1 MSELRVDN
9 IVSQDGTAAPVY
21 SQGVIVG
28 SGKTFTV
35 RGDVDFQS
43 GANVS
48 GADDFAIIDTSVRL
62 VDADLTLNG
71 GANDALIA
79 IQKTHVRIDD
89 GYTLDITGDRHL
101 IINHYNLP
109 HTVV

>member
-1 MSELRVDN
+1 MTRARETSRLQVATN
-9 IVSQDGTAAPVY
+9 LDG
-21 SQGVIVG
+21 I
-28 SGKTFTV
+28 SGLDEFTV
-35 RGDVDFQS
+35 V
-43 GANVS
+43 
-48 GADDFAIIDTSVRL
+48 DTSVKL
-62 VDADLTLNG
+62 IDSNLTLNSG
-71 GANDALIA
+71 SSDALIT